1 MLMMDIWKMRVLMCN
16 SVMPVQMGV
25 WLFQYFMGFML
36 VLVMFI
42 MVVKMFVLEGCMG
55 VHVIV
60 NFRQMQPYA
69 N

>member
-1 MLMMDIWKMRVLMCN
+1 MLMCN
-16 SVMPVQMGV
+16 SDMPVQMRV
-25 WLFQYFMGFML
+25 RLFQYFMRLML

-42 MVVKMFVLEGCMG
+42 MVMKMFVLEGFVG